1 MYFLH
6 GKVKFLEESFS
17 ELFLG
22 EILFVQKYD
31 NPRVWV
37 GLHSCQE
44 MDMFSFV

>member
-1 MYFLH
+1 MYILQE
-6 GKVKFLEESFS
+6 KVKFLEESFS

-31 NPRVWV
+31 NPCVWV